1 MLAPQSVE
9 ILGAVAGFCT
19 TFAFVPQLRKFHSA
33 PFQMFAFIFLL
44 LASSFP
50 LFAQQAGGV
59 APSAPQVRLI
69 RGVVGAKGEQRN
81 GGFVMTEPRSTF
93 YVPDDREVIVY
104 FVWEGVVGKHHCEG
118 TVRGPNG
125 QFANM
130 SSFDYDAGQPRF
142 AGYWKVPL
150 SDSTSAGTWV
160 FETHVDG
167 ESGGQLSFQ
176 VVPGAKPANVPV
188 PPTLPTTAD
197 IYKLAVS
204 SSVSIDGLDPAGKP
218 IKRGSGVFFKQ
229 GLVVTSFRVVEGAS
243 VLRLHFPDGKEIRV
257 NQLAGWNRRQDWAV
271 LAVESPSATFLRIA
285 DSKSWNIGDHCYWLD
300 VNPDGS
306 RIIHDGQIVGMQ
318 SPPHSGDR
326 VNISGTYNRSSLG
339 GPLLNEQGQMIGL
352 LGGTL
357 PDALLLDF
365 NSDLQANSP
374 DLNLSTL
381 GGIAIA
387 ASLLPTSAPGSLKP
401 LSDLL
406 ANGDMMPIV
415 SKPQIVNF
423 GLLSNGPASDPKSH
437 ATFQHNWKSSFQ
449 KGDTSAVA
457 ILAFTNIENI
467 KSTTTIKLYDL
478 DNHLVATGKT
488 EKLTITRGQPAER
501 TWTLPLSNLP
511 AGFYRVDILVADD
524 IAWRQYFK
532 ITD

>member
-1 MLAPQSVE
+1 MPKVRQHPRLTKSLSLHGYLFGLA
-9 ILGAVAGFCT
+9 
-19 TFAFVPQLRKFHSA
+19 
-33 PFQMFAFIFLL
+33 FLL
-44 LASSFP
+44 LACSLR

-59 APSAPQVRLI
+59 AASAAQVRLV

-104 FVWEGVVGKHHCEG
+104 FVWEGAVGKHHCEG

-130 SSFDYDAGQPRF
+130 SSFDYNAGQPRF

-150 SDSTSAGTWV
+150 SDSTSPGTWV

-167 ESGGQLSFQ
+167 ESAGQLSFQ
-176 VVPGAKPANVPV
+176 VVPGSKPANLPAV
-188 PPTLPTTAD
+188 PTLPTTAE

-204 SSVSIDGLDPAGKP
+204 SSVSIDSLDPGGKL

-229 GLVVTSFRVVEGAS
+229 GLVATSFRVVEGSSA
-243 VLRLHFPDGKEIRV
+243 LRVRFSDGKEIGV
-257 NQLAGWNRRQDWAV
+257 NQLTAWNRRQDWAV
-271 LAVESPSATFLRIA
+271 LAIDPPSPTTLKIA
-285 DSKSWNIGDHCYWLD
+285 EPKSWNIGDHCYWLD

-318 SPPHSGDR
+318 SLPRSGDR
-326 VNISGTYNRSSLG
+326 INISGIYNRSSLG
-339 GPLLNEQGQMIGL
+339 GSLLNEQGQMIGL

-357 PDALLLDF
+357 PDALLSDF
-365 NSDLQANSP
+365 NSDLQVNAP
-374 DLNLSTL
+374 DLSHTTT
-381 GGIAIA
+381 GGIAIV
-387 ASLLPTSAPGSLKP
+387 ASLLPTSAPGPSKP
-401 LSDLL
+401 LPDLL

-415 SKPQIVNF
+415 SRPQIINF

-437 ATFQHNWKSSFQ
+437 AAIQHNWKSSFQ
-449 KGDTSAVA
+449 KGDASAFA
-457 ILAFTNIENI
+457 IIAFTNIETL
-467 KSTTTIKLYDL
+467 KTTVTIKLYDL

-488 EKLTITRGQPAER
+488 EKLNITRGQPAER
-501 TWTLPLSNLP
+501 TWTLPLTNLP
-511 AGFYRVDILVADD
+511 GGFYRVDILVGDD

>member
-1 MLAPQSVE
+1 MPNVRQHPRLIRFLSLQCS
-9 ILGAVAGFCT
+9 L
-19 TFAFVPQLRKFHSA
+19 FAFT
-33 PFQMFAFIFLL
+33 FLL
-44 LASSFP
+44 LANSAP

-59 APSAPQVRLI
+59 AASAPQVRLV

-130 SSFDYDAGQPRF
+130 SSFDYNAGQPRF

-150 SDSTSAGTWV
+150 SDSTSPGTWV

-167 ESGGQLSFQ
+167 ESAGQLTFQ
-176 VVPGAKPANVPV
+176 VVPGAKPANLQVA
-188 PPTLPTTAD
+188 PTLPTTAD

-204 SSVSIDGLDPAGKP
+204 SSVSIDSLDPAGKP
-218 IKRGSGVFFKQ
+218 IKRASGVFFRQ
-229 GLVVTSFRVVEGAS
+229 SLVATSFRAVEGAS
-243 VLRLHFPDGKEIRV
+243 SVRLRFSDGKEIRV
-257 NQLAGWNRRQDWAV
+257 DKLTAWSRRQDWAV
-271 LAVESPSATFLRIA
+271 LSIEAPSPTILKLAEP
-285 DSKSWNIGDHCYWLD
+285 KSWNIGDHCYWLD

-306 RIIHDGQIVGMQ
+306 RVIHDGQIVGMQ
-318 SPPHSGDR
+318 SPPQSGDR
-326 VNISGTYNRSSLG
+326 INISGIYNRSSLG
-339 GPLLNEQGQMIGL
+339 GPLLNEQGQMIGM
-352 LGGTL
+352 LGGAL
-357 PDALLLDF
+357 PEALLSEF
-365 NSDLQANSP
+365 NSDLQSNMP
-374 DLNLSTL
+374 DLNSSTL

-387 ASLLPTSAPGSLKP
+387 ASSLPTSAPGSPK
-401 LSDLL
+401 SL
-406 ANGDMMPIV
+406 ADMLASGDMMPIV
-415 SKPQIVNF
+415 SKSQIINF
-423 GLLSNGPASDPKSH
+423 GLLSNGPAPDPKQH
-437 ATFQHNWKSSFQ
+437 AAVQHNWKSTFQ
-449 KGDTSAVA
+449 RGDASAVA
-457 ILAFTNIENI
+457 IIAFTNVENI

-478 DNHLVATGKT
+478 DNHPVATGKT
-488 EKLTITRGQPAER
+488 EKLTITHGQPAER

>member
-1 MLAPQSVE
+1 MPDVCR
-9 ILGAVAGFCT
+9 F
-19 TFAFVPQLRKFHSA
+19 PRLRKFHSA
-33 PFQMFAFIFLL
+33 RLQL
-44 LASSFP
+44 LAFAVLLFAGSAP

-59 APSAPQVRLI
+59 AASVPQVRLV

-81 GGFVMTEPRSTF
+81 GGFVMTEPRSLF

-104 FVWEGVVGKHHCEG
+104 FVWESVIGKHHCEG

-130 SSFDYDAGQPRF
+130 SSFDYNAGQPRF

-150 SDSTSAGTWV
+150 SDSTSPGTWV

-167 ESGGQLSFQ
+167 ESAGQVTFQ
-176 VVPGAKPANVPV
+176 VVPGAKPANLPV
-188 PPTLPTTAD
+188 ASALPSTAD

-204 SSVSIDGLDPAGKP
+204 SSVSIDSLDPGGKL

-229 GLVVTSFRVVEGAS
+229 GLVATSFRVVEGAS
-243 VLRLHFPDGKEIRV
+243 ALRLRFSDGKEIRV
-257 NQLAGWNRRQDWAV
+257 EQLAVWNRRQDWAIF
-271 LAVESPSATFLRIA
+271 AVDSPSASIVKLA
-285 DSKSWNIGDHCYWLD
+285 DPKSWNIGDHCYWLD
-300 VNPDGS
+300 VNPDGA
-306 RIIHDGQIVGMQ
+306 RVIHDGQIVGMQ
-318 SPPHSGDR
+318 SPPRSGDR
-326 VNISGTYNRSSLG
+326 INISGIYSRWSLG

-352 LGGTL
+352 LGGAF
-357 PDALLLDF
+357 PDALLSDYASDPQSNTPDF
-365 NSDLQANSP
+365 NMG
-374 DLNLSTL
+374 TL

-387 ASLLPTSAPGSLKP
+387 ANLLPTSAPGSSRTLP
-401 LSDLL
+401 DILSS
-406 ANGDMMPIV
+406 GDMMPVV
-415 SKPQIVNF
+415 SKQQMINF
-423 GLLSNGPASDPKSH
+423 GLLSSGPASDPKQH
-437 ATFQHNWKSSFQ
+437 AAVPHNWKSTFQ
-449 KGDTSAVA
+449 RGDASAIA
-457 ILAFTNIENI
+457 IMAFTNNKNI

-488 EKLTITRGQPAER
+488 EKLNISRGQPAER
-501 TWTLPLSNLP
+501 TWTLPLANLP

>member
-1 MLAPQSVE
+1 MPNVRQHPHLTIFSSARFQ
-9 ILGAVAGFCT
+9 L
-19 TFAFVPQLRKFHSA
+19 FAFT
-33 PFQMFAFIFLL
+33 FLL
-44 LASSFP
+44 LASSLP

-81 GGFVMTEPRSTF
+81 GGFVMTESRSTF

-130 SSFDYDAGQPRF
+130 SSFDYNAAQPRF

-150 SDSTSAGTWV
+150 SDSTSPGTWV

-167 ESGGQLSFQ
+167 EPAGQLAFQ
-176 VVPGAKPANVPV
+176 IVPGTKPANLPV
-188 PPTLPTTAD
+188 APTLPTTAD
-197 IYKLAVS
+197 IYKLAIS
-204 SSVSIDGLDPAGKP
+204 SSVSIDSLDPGGKA

-229 GLVVTSFRVVEGAS
+229 GLVVTSFRVVDGAS
-243 VLRLHFPDGKEIRV
+243 ALRLRFSDGKEIRV
-257 NQLAGWNRRQDWAV
+257 DQLAGWNRRQDWAV
-271 LAVESPSATFLRIA
+271 LTVDSPASTTLKLAEP
-285 DSKSWNIGDHCYWLD
+285 KSWNIGDHCYWLD
-300 VNPDGS
+300 VDYDGG

-318 SPPHSGDR
+318 SPPQSGDR
-326 VNISGTYNRSSLG
+326 INVSGIYNRSALG

-357 PDALLLDF
+357 PDALLSDF
-365 NSDLQANSP
+365 NSDLQANTP

-387 ASLLPTSAPGSLKP
+387 ANLLPTSYTGSPKSLAA
-401 LSDLL
+401 LL

-415 SKPQIVNF
+415 ARPQIINF
-423 GLLSNGPASDPKSH
+423 GLLSIGPASDPKSH
-437 ATFQHNWKSSFQ
+437 AAIQHNWKSSFQ

-457 ILAFTNIENI
+457 IIAFTNIETL

-478 DNHLVATGKT
+478 ENHLVAAGKT
-488 EKLTITRGQPAER
+488 EKLTITRGQPSER
-501 TWTLPLSNLP
+501 IWTLPLTNL
-511 AGFYRVDILVADD
+511 AVGFYRVDILVADD
-524 IAWRQYFK
+524 VAWRQYFK

>member
-1 MLAPQSVE
+1 MPDARQHPCLPVFSTAKLQ
-9 ILGAVAGFCT
+9 L
-19 TFAFVPQLRKFHSA
+19 FAFTS
-33 PFQMFAFIFLL
+33 LL
-44 LASSFP
+44 LASSLP

-59 APSAPQVRLI
+59 RASTPQVRLV
-69 RGVVGAKGEQRN
+69 RGVVGAKGDQRN

-150 SDSTSAGTWV
+150 SDSTSPGTWV

-167 ESGGQLSFQ
+167 EPAGQLSFQ
-176 VVPGAKPANVPV
+176 IVPGAKPANLPV
-188 PPTLPTTAD
+188 APTLPTTAE

-204 SSVSIDGLDPAGKP
+204 SSVGIDNLDPSGKSV
-218 IKRGSGVFFKQ
+218 KHGSGVFFEQ
-229 GLVVTSFRVVEGAS
+229 GLVATSFRVVEGAS
-243 VLRLHFPDGKEIRV
+243 SLRLRFSDGKEIRLE
-257 NQLAGWNRRQDWAV
+257 QLVAWNRRQDWAV
-271 LAVESPSATFLRIA
+271 LPVESVSSATLKLA
-285 DSKSWNIGDHCYWLD
+285 DGKSWNIGDHCYWLD
-300 VNPDGS
+300 VNSDGS
-306 RIIHDGQIVGMQ
+306 RIIHDGQIVGRQ
-318 SPPHSGDR
+318 SPPSSGDR
-326 VNISGTYNRSSLG
+326 INISGIYNRSALG

-357 PDALLLDF
+357 PDALLSDF
-365 NSDLQANSP
+365 NSDLQANTP

-387 ASLLPTSAPGSLKP
+387 ASLLPTSSTGSPRSLP
-401 LSDLL
+401 DLL
-406 ANGDMMPIV
+406 TNGEMMPFV
-415 SKPQIVNF
+415 SKPQIINF

-437 ATFQHNWKSSFQ
+437 AAVQHNWKSSFQ
-449 KGDTSAVA
+449 KGDTSAVV
-457 ILAFTNIENI
+457 IIAFTNIESF

-478 DNHLVATGKT
+478 DNHLVAAGKS

-501 TWTLPLSNLP
+501 TWTLPLSSLP
-511 AGFYRVDILVADD
+511 VGFYRVDILVADD
-524 IAWRQYFK
+524 VAWRQYFK

>member
-1 MLAPQSVE
+1 MTNVFQPPRLVRFSLLKFQLSA
-9 ILGAVAGFCT
+9 
-19 TFAFVPQLRKFHSA
+19 FA
-33 PFQMFAFIFLL
+33 FLL
-44 LASSFP
+44 LANSLP
-50 LFAQQAGGV
+50 LSAQQAGGV
-59 APSAPQVRLI
+59 AASGPQVRLI
-69 RGVVGAKGEQRN
+69 RGVVGAKGEQRS
-81 GGFVMTEPRSTF
+81 GSFVMTEPRSTF

-130 SSFDYDAGQPRF
+130 SSFDYNAGQPRF

-167 ESGGQLSFQ
+167 ELAGQVTFQ
-176 VVPGAKPANVPV
+176 IVPGARPANLPAV
-188 PPTLPTTAD
+188 PTLPTTAD

-204 SSVSIDGLDPAGKP
+204 ASVSIDSLDPSGKP
-218 IKRGSGVFFKQ
+218 VKRGSGVFFKP
-229 GLVVTSFRVVEGAS
+229 GLVATSFRVVEGAS
-243 VLRLHFPDGKEIRV
+243 LLKLHFSDGKEIRL
-257 NQLAGWNRRQDWAV
+257 NQLAAWNRRQDWAV
-271 LAVESPSATFLRIA
+271 LQVDSPFPSTLKLVEP
-285 DSKSWNIGDHCYWLD
+285 KSWNIGDHCYWLD

-306 RIIHDGQIVGMQ
+306 RVIHDGQIVGMQ
-318 SPPHSGDR
+318 SPPQSGDR
-326 VNISGTYNRSSLG
+326 INISGIYNRSSLG
-339 GPLLNEQGQMIGL
+339 GPLLNEQGHMIGL
-352 LGGTL
+352 LGGAL
-357 PDALLLDF
+357 PEALLSDF
-365 NSDLQANSP
+365 NSDLQSNMP

-387 ASLLPTSAPGSLKP
+387 ASLLPTYPPGSPKSLP
-401 LSDLL
+401 DMLST
-406 ANGDMMPIV
+406 GDMMPLV
-415 SKPQIVNF
+415 SKSQIVNF
-423 GLLSNGPASDPKSH
+423 GLLSSGPASDPKQR
-437 ATFQHNWKSSFQ
+437 AAVPHNWKTNFQ
-449 KGDTSAVA
+449 KGDASAVA
-457 ILAFTNIENI
+457 IIAFTNVENI
-467 KSTTTIKLYDL
+467 KSTATIKLYDL

-501 TWTLPLSNLP
+501 TWTIPLANLP

>member
-1 MLAPQSVE
+1 MPKVRQHPRP
-9 ILGAVAGFCT
+9 AV
-19 TFAFVPQLRKFHSA
+19 LSLLKFQFYA
-33 PFQMFAFIFLL
+33 WIFLL
-44 LASSFP
+44 ITNSLP
-50 LFAQQAGGV
+50 LSAQQAGGL
-59 APSAPQVRLI
+59 AASGPQVRLL

-130 SSFDYDAGQPRF
+130 SSFDYNAGQPRF
-142 AGYWKVPL
+142 AGYWKIPL

-167 ESGGQLSFQ
+167 ELAGQLTFQ
-176 VVPGAKPANVPV
+176 VVPGAKPNNLPAA
-188 PPTLPTTAD
+188 PTLPTTAD

-204 SSVSIDGLDPAGKP
+204 ASVSIDSLDPAGKP
-218 IKRGSGVFFKQ
+218 VKRGSGVFFKP
-229 GLVVTSFRVVEGAS
+229 GLVATSFRVVEGAS
-243 VLRLHFPDGKEIRV
+243 VLRLRFSDGKEIRV
-257 NQLAGWNRRQDWAV
+257 NQLAAWNRRQDWAV
-271 LAVESPSATFLRIA
+271 LQVDSPSTLKLAEP
-285 DSKSWNIGDHCYWLD
+285 KSWNIGDHCYWLD

-306 RIIHDGQIVGMQ
+306 RVIHDGQIVGMQ
-318 SPPHSGDR
+318 SPPQSGDR
-326 VNISGTYNRSSLG
+326 INISGIYNRSSLG

-352 LGGTL
+352 LGSAL
-357 PDALLLDF
+357 PEALLSDF
-365 NSDLQANSP
+365 NSDLQSNMP

-381 GGIAIA
+381 GGIAIP
-387 ASLLPTSAPGSLKP
+387 ASLLPTSPPAASPKSLADM
-401 LSDLL
+401 LST
-406 ANGDMMPIV
+406 GDMMPIV
-415 SKPQIVNF
+415 SKSQLINF
-423 GLLSNGPASDPKSH
+423 GLLSNGPASDPKQH
-437 ATFQHNWKSSFQ
+437 AAVPHNWKASFQ
-449 KGDTSAVA
+449 RGDASAVA
-457 ILAFTNIENI
+457 IIAFTNVENI
-467 KSTTTIKLYDL
+467 KSTATIKLYDL

-488 EKLTITRGQPAER
+488 EKLVITRGQPAER
-501 TWTLPLSNLP
+501 TWTIPLGNLP